1 MMTRRGA
8 LLGATLGLGSIC
20 FPWPARTASGS
31 LRIAALRFGSLNW
44 LIETIRAE
52 GLDAQFGL
60 ELEVVD
66 VATNQ
71 AGTITLMSGAADII
85 VSDWL
90 WALRQRAQGE
100 DLKFAP
106 LLATLGAVM
115 VPPGSVVRSFSDL
128 AGKRL
133 GVAGSA
139 IDKSWLL
146 LRAYSRRILGRDISE
161 TATVVFGAAPLITEE
176 IRQGRLDAVL
186 NYWTFAARLAGAGF
200 TRLLDMSDVLTEL
213 GVEPV
218 PPLVGFVWRERTEA
232 ANRAAFAAFFAA
244 VTAGNAILAAS
255 DLAWERLRP
264 LVKPSSDAE
273 LAAIR
278 SSYRAGIGG
287 PWGPLHTRAAEKLVG
302 LPIELGDEDLI
313 GPRTSFDPELFHVSS

>member
-20 FPWPARTASGS
+20 FPWPARSASGS

-90 WALRQRAQGE
+90 WALRQRSQRE
-100 DLKFAP
+100 NLKFAP
-106 LLATLGAVM
+106 FSAALGALI
-115 VPPGSVVRSFSDL
+115 VRPDLGVRTLADL

-133 GVAGSA
+133 G
-139 IDKSWLL
+139 
-146 LRAYSRRILGRDISE
+146 
-161 TATVVFGAAPLITEE
+161 
-176 IRQGRLDAVL
+176 
-186 NYWTFAARLAGAGF
+186 
-200 TRLLDMSDVLTEL
+200 
-213 GVEPV
+213 
-218 PPLVGFVWRERTEA
+218 
-232 ANRAAFAAFFAA
+232 
-244 VTAGNAILAAS
+244 
-255 DLAWERLRP
+255 
-264 LVKPSSDAE
+264 
-273 LAAIR
+273 
-278 SSYRAGIGG
+278 
-287 PWGPLHTRAAEKLVG
+287 
-302 LPIELGDEDLI
+302 
-313 GPRTSFDPELFHVSS
+313 

>member
-1 MMTRRGA
+1 MVTRRAA
-8 LLGATLGLGSIC
+8 LLGPTLGLASVC
-20 FPWPARTASGS
+20 FPWPARTASRS
-31 LRIAALRFGSLNW
+31 LRVAALRFGSLSW

-52 GLDAQFGL
+52 GLDAQWGL

-71 AGTITLMSGAADII
+71 AGTITLVSGAADII

-90 WALRQRAQGE
+90 WALRQRSQGE

-106 LLATLGAVM
+106 LSATLGALM
-115 VPPGSVVRSFSDL
+115 VPPGSVVRSLSDL
-128 AGKRL
+128 PGKRL

-146 LRAYSRRILGRDISE
+146 LRAYSRRKLGRDIAE

-176 IRQGRLDAVL
+176 FRHGRLDAVL
-186 NYWTFAARLAGAGF
+186 NYWTFAARLAGNGF
-200 TRLLDMSDVLTEL
+200 TRLLDISEVLREL
-213 GVEPV
+213 NVEPV

-232 ANRAAFAAFFAA
+232 TKRAAFAAFSAA
-244 VTAGNAILAAS
+244 VTAGNAILGES
-255 DLAWERLRP
+255 DLAWDRLRP
-264 LVKPSSDAE
+264 VVKPSSDAE

-278 SSYRAGIGG
+278 SSYRAGITG
-287 PWGPLHTRAAEKLVG
+287 PWRPAHTRAAEKLVG
-302 LPIELGDEDLI
+302 LLIELGDEDLI
-313 GPRTSFDPELFHVSS
+313 GSRTRFDSDLFHVSS